1 MINVF
6 FEETESLD
14 LCPDFFVSWLSKVVS
29 LELLELGDLNLIFT
43 SDEYLLGLNRKHLNH
58 DFFTDIITF
67 DYRVEKCVSGDLFIS
82 KDMLIFN
89 SKRLSVPFLTEL
101 HRVVAHGVLHM
112 CGYDDKT
119 PIDKLVMRKKE
130 DEALALIVS
139 CET

>member
-1 MINVF
+1 VISVF
-6 FEETESLD
+6 FEDTEVLD
-14 LCPDFFVSWLSKVVS
+14 LCPDFFLSWLSKVVS

-43 SDEYLLGLNRKHLNH
+43 SDDYLLGLNRKHLNH

-67 DYRVEKCVSGDLFIS
+67 DYCVANCVSGDLFIS

-119 PIDKLVMRKKE
+119 PNDKLVMRKKE